1 MDASD
6 KVMYRPLKSVAEKV
20 YSYERVPFYLASLKA
35 KDREMFQVSFTL
47 LTIDQKQRLLVCS
60 NEYEQQRPGEPFDL
74 DKYLMDEFNFDMYNN
89 SLVYN
94 GQVRAKIIAEG
105 RAREKMQKTVGPEI
119 FSETGQ
125 TRSWMERLLVEP
137 VIKVLPEITLDLPVS
152 QLISVYVSDITEGVI
167 PQEQDVAIRLS
178 ELHPFGMSLKLVGG
192 QTEVLVLSFDQDSVV
207 VGEPRRVEQVVSEI
221 HPFRVDCYLMGGGRG
236 KTTGHTIMDLTLGG
250 KKRLKPKLRREDVKL
265 EINNCVV
272 CEDLDRVPQ
281 FRERDLR
288 LDDYG
293 YEGTKVCD
301 DTLSEAIQGRDRT
314 DHKSQ
319 CSLMVVELS
328 VDSYIT
334 EVLTVKNAD
343 ASLLRSICLPRLVHE
358 TTQNSVNRYIFRAR
372 GQELEKY
379 FVAHVDVCPRCTL
392 AACGKV
398 GCNCVLKVQG
408 VRNLFGYYSEMR
420 LTDRASTQFL
430 FLDIEEKFVL
440 RGSEVVPKGVRR
452 GFNFDESMCTDF
464 CRFEEKMYREGS
476 SLLTSVPYLPLV
488 PNCGLDEKTLIS
500 FSIRLRPGTY
510 EIIAFPTKFKLAI
523 QDNSVFSRLRDIN
536 GSAGGVVEVAFDKD
550 TVCKLSSHCDCTCVV
565 ESVRDAF
572 WAIAWCRIDGGRYEG
587 EVKFVSKFRFIDN

>member
-6 KVMYRPLKSVAEKV
+6 KVMYRPLKPVAAKV
-20 YSYERVPFYLASLKA
+20 HSYGRVPFYLASLKV

-60 NEYEQQRPGEPFDL
+60 DEYEQQRPSEPFDL
-74 DKYLMDEFNFDMYNN
+74 DKFLMDEFNFDMYNN

-105 RAREKMQKTVGPEI
+105 RAREKMQKTVVPEI
-119 FSETGQ
+119 LSETGQ
-125 TRSWMERLLVEP
+125 IRSWMERLLVEP
-137 VIKVLPEITLDLPVS
+137 IKVLPEITLILPVS
-152 QLISVYVSDITEGVI
+152 QLTSVYVSDITEGII
-167 PQEQDVAIRLS
+167 PQEQGVAIRLS
-178 ELHPFGMSLKLVGG
+178 ELHPFDMSLKLVGG
-192 QTEVLVLSFDQDSVV
+192 QPEVFTLTFDQDSLV

-221 HPFRVDCYLMGGGRG
+221 HPFRVDCHLMGGGRG

-265 EINNCVV
+265 EINNCVA
-272 CEDLDRVPQ
+272 CEDLSRVPQ
-281 FRERDLR
+281 FQEKDLR

-293 YEGTKVCD
+293 YEGIKVRD
-301 DTLSEAIQGRDRT
+301 DTLSETIQGRECIDQ
-314 DHKSQ
+314 KSQ
-319 CSLMVVELS
+319 CSLMIVELL

-343 ASLLRSICLPRLVHE
+343 ASLLRLICLPKLVQE

-372 GQELEKY
+372 GQELERY
-379 FVAHVDVCPRCTL
+379 FIAHVDVCPKCTL
-392 AACGKV
+392 AVCGKV

-420 LTDRASTQFL
+420 LTDRTSTQFF

-452 GFNFDESMCTDF
+452 GFNFDDSMCADF

-476 SLLTSVPYLPLV
+476 SLLTSVPYLSLV
-488 PNCGLDEKTLIS
+488 PDCGLDEKTLIS
-500 FSIRLRPGTY
+500 FSIRLCPGTY
-510 EIIAFPTKFKLAI
+510 EIIAFPTKFKLVI
-523 QDNSVFSRLRDIN
+523 QDYSVFSRLRDIN
-536 GSAGGVVEVAFDKD
+536 GSAGGVVEVTFDKD
-550 TVCKLSSHCDCTCVV
+550 TVCKLSSHCDCSCVA

-572 WAIAWCRIDGGRYEG
+572 WAIAWCRIDSGRYEG